1 MTEGLRS
8 FDGGV
13 AIVTGAGS
21 GIGAALAAELALRG
35 TEVVLA
41 DIDVTDAET
50 VAERIRSRGGRVSA
64 TQLDVTSARA
74 FDAVVAETVK
84 RLGRLDYVF
93 NNAGIGVGGPA
104 AHYTLDAWER
114 ILAVNLR
121 GVIHGVQAAYP
132 VMIQQGFGHVVNT
145 ASMAGLTTSP
155 GMIGYATTKHAVVA
169 LSQALR
175 SEAALHGVR
184 VSVLCPGVI
193 RTPLLQGGKHGIFL
207 GPLPV
212 ERQRQLF
219 ADFFERFR
227 PMPAPVFAR
236 KTLDRVARNR
246 AIVIVPAWWRILWWL
261 ERASPAF
268 TSFLARKG
276 FEREQ
281 RLLLTET
288 SGPDQRRGSTGS
300 LSSASTPKTHS
311 WTR

>member
-1 MTEGLRS
+1 MSEGLR
-8 FDGGV
+8 FGGGV
-13 AIVTGAGS
+13 AVVTGAGS
-21 GIGAALAAELALRG
+21 GIGAALAEELALRG
-35 TEVVLA
+35 SEVVLA
-41 DIDVTDAET
+41 DIEIADAEA
-50 VAERIRSRGGRVSA
+50 VAERIRSRGGRASA
-64 TQLDVTSARA
+64 THLDVTSAPV
-74 FDAVVAETVK
+74 FEAVVAETAK

-104 AHYTLDAWER
+104 ADYTVDAWDR

-132 VMIQQGFGHVVNT
+132 VMIRQGFGHIVNT

-169 LSQALR
+169 LSLALR
-175 SEAALHGVR
+175 SEAALHGIR

-212 ERQRQLF
+212 DRQRQLV

-236 KTLDRVARNR
+236 KTLDRIARNR
-246 AIVIVPAWWRILWWL
+246 AIVIVPGWWRILWWV

-276 FEREQ
+276 FERGQ
-281 RLLLTET
+281 RLMLDDM
-288 SGPDQRRGSTGS
+288 SAPDQRRGSTGS
-300 LSSASTPKTHS
+300 LSSASTPNTDS

>member
-1 MTEGLRS
+1 MNEGLRC
-8 FDGGV
+8 FDGAV
-13 AIVTGAGS
+13 AIVTGGGS

-35 TEVVLA
+35 SEVVLA
-41 DIDVTDAET
+41 DIDVADAEA
-50 VAERIRSRGGRVSA
+50 VADRIRSRGGRASA
-64 TQLDVTSARA
+64 TQLDVISARA
-74 FDAVVAETVK
+74 FEAVVAETVK

-104 AHYTLDAWER
+104 ADYTVDAWDR

-121 GVIHGVQAAYP
+121 GVIHGVHAAYP
-132 VMIQQGFGHVVNT
+132 VMIRQHFGHIVNT

-155 GMIGYATTKHAVVA
+155 GMIGYTTTKHAVVA

-175 SEAALHGVR
+175 SEAAAHGIR

-207 GPLPV
+207 GPESV

-219 ADFFERFR
+219 AEFFERFR
-227 PMPAPVFAR
+227 PMPASVFAR

-268 TSFLARKG
+268 TAFVARKG

-281 RLLLTET
+281 RRFEE
-288 SGPDQRRGSTGS
+288 
-300 LSSASTPKTHS
+300 SASRAPLAA
-311 WTR
+311 RREAE

>member
-64 TQLDVTSARA
+64 TQLDVTSAPA

-104 AHYTLDAWER
+104 ADYTLDAWER

-132 VMIQQGFGHVVNT
+132 VMIRQGFGHVVNT

-261 ERASPAF
+261 ERSSPAF

-276 FEREQ
+276 FERGG
-281 RLLLTET
+281 RLVLDE
-288 SGPDQRRGSTGS
+288 RRGSAGS
-300 LSSASTPKTHS
+300 LSSASTPH
-311 WTR
+311 TRS

>member
-1 MTEGLRS
+1 MSDGLRS

-13 AIVTGAGS
+13 AIVTGGGS
-21 GIGAALAAELALRG
+21 GIGAALAEELALRG
-35 TEVVLA
+35 TDVVLA
-41 DIDVTDAET
+41 DIDVADAET
-50 VAERIRSRGGRVSA
+50 VAERIRSRGGRASA
-64 TQLDVTSARA
+64 THLDVTSAPA
-74 FDAVVAETVK
+74 FDAVVAATMQ
-84 RLGRLDYVF
+84 RRGRLDYVF

-104 AHYTLDAWER
+104 ADYTLDAWER

-121 GVIHGVQAAYP
+121 GVVHGVQAAYP
-132 VMIQQGFGHVVNT
+132 VMIRQRFGHIVNT

-155 GMIGYATTKHAVVA
+155 GMIGYTTTKHAVVA

-175 SEAALHGVR
+175 SEAAAHGIR
-184 VSVLCPGVI
+184 VSALCPGVI

-207 GPLPV
+207 GPESE

-219 ADFFERFR
+219 AEFFERFR

-246 AIVIVPAWWRILWWL
+246 GIIIVPGWWRMLWVL
-261 ERASPAF
+261 ERASPAL

-281 RLLLTET
+281 RRLEESESRVPLAA
-288 SGPDQRRGSTGS
+288 RR
-300 LSSASTPKTHS
+300 AAK
-311 WTR
+311 